1 MPEPLH
7 EQQPMIF
14 PDPLNQSLIVT
25 YQELSALVNSSSND
39 ARRAAVGRR
48 ILDLQEQRGNIQGT
62 FWEEKKRPGRIIEVT
77 DARYGNDPDRIMIHT
92 RASPGK
98 WIQSA
103 GSIIKRSS
111 LRHRFTPVA
120 SPIRTGDQS
129 W

>member
-7 EQQPMIF
+7 EQKPIIF
-14 PDPLNQSLIVT
+14 PDPANQMLYITMADLAAIVN
-25 YQELSALVNSSSND
+25 APSSNS
-39 ARRAAVGRR
+39 RRRLAGLVVRV
-48 ILDLQEQRGNIQGT
+48 QERRGNIQGT

-77 DARYGNDPDRIMIHT
+77 DARYGNDPDHIMIHT

>member
-7 EQQPMIF
+7 EQKPIIF
-14 PDPLNQSLIVT
+14 PDPANQMLYIT
-25 YQELSALVNSSSND
+25 WAELSSLVSNS
-39 ARRAAVGRR
+39 AHGAKRYAVGRR
-48 ILDLQEQRGNIQGT
+48 VLELQEKRGNIQGT
-62 FWEEKKRPGRIIEVT
+62 FWEEKKRPGRIVEVT